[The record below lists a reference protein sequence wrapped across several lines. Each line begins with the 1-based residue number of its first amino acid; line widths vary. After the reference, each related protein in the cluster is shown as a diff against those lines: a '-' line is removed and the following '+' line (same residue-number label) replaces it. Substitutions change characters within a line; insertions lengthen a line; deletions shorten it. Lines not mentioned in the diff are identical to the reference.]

1 MVLFPPAGR
10 RALGLGRAISESTLT
25 INPLRDYHPNVIKKR
40 LSVVSREKVLP
51 SLDRLRGNEMRQ
63 TMAQD
68 DLKELIK

>member
-1 MVLFPPAGR
+1 
-10 RALGLGRAISESTLT
+10 LT